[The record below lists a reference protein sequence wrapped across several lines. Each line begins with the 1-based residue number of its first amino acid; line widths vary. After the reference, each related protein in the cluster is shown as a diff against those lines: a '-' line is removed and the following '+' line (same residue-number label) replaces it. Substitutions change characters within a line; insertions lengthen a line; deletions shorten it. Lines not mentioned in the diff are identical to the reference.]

1 MKKIVLTVCFSLLF
15 SGSLYAREPLAVKV
29 DVLEKT
35 GVSWNDTALP
45 DYAKGSPEVTILRIS
60 IPPGVR
66 LPLHTHP
73 YINAGVLLH
82 GKLSVV
88 TQEGAVLHM
97 EAGDPI
103 VEVVNQWHYG
113 KNEGSE
119 PAELIMFYAG
129 IKGEPITVKAEG
141 AE

>member
-1 MKKIVLTVCFSLLF
+1 
-15 SGSLYAREPLAVKV
+15 
-29 DVLEKT
+29 
-35 GVSWNDTALP
+35 
-45 DYAKGSPEVTILRIS
+45 
-60 IPPGVR
+60 
-66 LPLHTHP
+66 
-73 YINAGVLLH
+73 
-82 GKLSVV
+82 
-88 TQEGAVLHM
+88 M

-113 KNEGSE
+113 QNEGSE